1 MNDSLQIMMLPTFF
15 MCNIHVHVMCIASC
29 DFYYTG
35 GQVLIIQFPE
45 KFPLPLWKAA
55 LAKRAKVEPL
65 DNTVQYLQEVG
76 FTVERGE
83 EKCYCTVE
91 KDKYFANLRH
101 RVYTVLELFTT
112 EEIKIGI
119 KELRKTVTFLNMM
132 KYML

>member
-1 MNDSLQIMMLPTFF
+1 MSQ
-15 MCNIHVHVMCIASC
+15 CC
-29 DFYYTG
+29 DFHCTG

-65 DNTVQYLQEVG
+65 DNTVQYLQEAG

-83 EKCYCTVE
+83 EKCHRTIQ
-91 KDKYFANLRH
+91 KGKYFTKLRN

-112 EEIKIGI
+112 EEIEIGI
-119 KELRKTVTFLNMM
+119 KELSTTLKDSEYFEYDEIYAVV
-132 KYML
+132 YSY

>member
-1 MNDSLQIMMLPTFF
+1 MLTYF
-15 MCNIHVHVMCIASC
+15 MCNIQLHVIFIASC

-65 DNTVQYLQEVG
+65 DNTVQYLQEAG

-83 EKCYCTVE
+83 EKCHRTIQ
-91 KDKYFANLRH
+91 KDKYFTKLRN

-112 EEIKIGI
+112 EEIEIGI
-119 KELRKTVTFLNMM
+119 KELSTTLKDSEYFEYDEIYAVV
-132 KYML
+132 YSY